1 MDHPRRRPRA
11 LPELQR
17 RAVTLRREQTPSEEF
32 LWQHLRDRQIGGLK
46 FRRQHIIKPFILD
59 FFCSEYSLAIEIDG
73 SIHDL
78 DAAKIYDGTRQAKLE
93 MQGVRFLRFSAERVM
108 SDVHGVLKEIANAC
122 GAEYSAIPKSPSS
135 YPSPHC
141 MGRRDNSF
149 NAQFYSS
156 RSSINFIYLHNSL
169 LLPLFFSPRPMQW
182 EEGPGVRGITPTPR
196 FAG

>member
-1 MDHPRRRPRA
+1 MGRGAGGEGVDNALEEYYFCPMDHPRRRPRA

-17 RAVTLRREQTPSEEF
+17 RAVALRREQTPSEEF

-59 FFCSEYSLAIEIDG
+59 FFCSEHSLAIEIDG
-73 SIHDL
+73 SIHNL

-108 SDVHGVLKEIANAC
+108 SDVHGVLKEIAQTC

-135 YPSPHC
+135 
-141 MGRRDNSF
+141 
-149 NAQFYSS
+149 
-156 RSSINFIYLHNSL
+156 
-169 LLPLFFSPRPMQW
+169 
-182 EEGPGVRGITPTPR
+182 
-196 FAG
+196 